1 MKSFQF
7 TTTVETLNKSK
18 SLDFRDDLDSGR
30 IELKDTVRVYYDKK
44 SDTLRGTVIA
54 NGAAFGDIFDPA
66 SYKADP
72 SFVQEM
78 MDISNSK

>member
-30 IELKDTVRVYYDKK
+30 LELKDTVKVYYDRK
-44 SDTLRGTVIA
+44 SDTMRGTVIA
-54 NGAAFGDIFDPA
+54 NGAAFGDIFDRT